1 MNKDKLMELLNNASA
16 DVDFEFTE
24 DNFLDVTINDF
35 EGFDEEWNEIL
46 RECVNAQA
54 VENVLDFLNQ
64 FNCKGG
70 LYKVYQVDELLVQVG
85 YTSFDI

>member
-1 MNKDKLMELLNNASA
+1 MNKNKLMELLNNASI
-16 DVDFEFTE
+16 DVDFEFTN

-35 EGFDEEWNEIL
+35 EGFDEEWNEIP
-46 RECVNAQA
+46 REYVNTQA

-64 FNCKGG
+64 FNYKGN
-70 LYKVYQVDELLVQVG
+70 LYKVYQVDELFVQVG

>member
-1 MNKDKLMELLNNASA
+1 MNKEKLMELLNNANA

-24 DNFLDVTINDF
+24 ENFLDVTINDF
-35 EGFDEEWNEIL
+35 EGFDEEWNEIS
-46 RECVNAQA
+46 REYVNAQA

-64 FNCKGG
+64 FNCEGDF
-70 LYKVYQVDELLVQVG
+70 YRVYQVDELLVQVG

>member
-1 MNKDKLMELLNNASA
+1 MNKNKLMELLNNASV
-16 DVDFEFTE
+16 DVDFEFTN

-35 EGFDEEWNEIL
+35 EGFDEEWNEIP
-46 RECVNAQA
+46 REYVNAQA

-64 FNCKGG
+64 FNCKGN

>member
-1 MNKDKLMELLNNASA
+1 MNKEKLMELLNNASA

-24 DNFLDVTINDF
+24 ENFLDVTINDF
-35 EGFDEEWNEIL
+35 EGFDEEWNEIS
-46 RECVNAQA
+46 REYVNAQA

-64 FNCKGG
+64 FNCEGDF
-70 LYKVYQVDELLVQVG
+70 YRVYQVDELSVQVG

>member
-1 MNKDKLMELLNNASA
+1 MNKNKLMELLNNASI
-16 DVDFEFTE
+16 DVDFEFTK

-35 EGFDEEWNEIL
+35 EWFDEEWNEIL
-46 RECVNAQA
+46 REYVNAQA

-64 FNCKGG
+64 FSCKGN
-70 LYKVYQVDELLVQVG
+70 LYKVYQVDELLVQVS